1 MSFYCLIQDIAFL
14 HQDPYLP
21 FSIKNLGPWLRKFNK
36 LWLDLDSPHGK
47 IYVLYLSMS
56 SPNLS
61 SPSPVQVQVQVQSKS
76 LSPSLPSPQS
86 LVHQISDFIQTSSV
100 SLGSK
105 PVNPNYGQI
114 FALCT
119 TCAGSS
125 NTLHLGLFWNVITL
139 YQLWILI
146 FSLNWEFTLKGK
158 LSSCSQSPTNPNT
171 RSPVSPRL
179 GFL

>member
-14 HQDPYLP
+14 HQDPYLL
-21 FSIKNLGPWLRKFNK
+21 FSIKNLGPWLQKFNK

-47 IYVLYLSMS
+47 IYVLYLSTRF
-56 SPNLS
+56 PNLN
-61 SPSPVQVQVQVQSKS
+61 QVQSKS
-76 LSPSLPSPQS
+76 LSPSHPSPRS

-100 SLGSK
+100 SLGPK

-119 TCAGSS
+119 TCPGSS

-146 FSLNWEFTLKGK
+146 FSLNWEFILKGK

-179 GFL
+179 GFQ